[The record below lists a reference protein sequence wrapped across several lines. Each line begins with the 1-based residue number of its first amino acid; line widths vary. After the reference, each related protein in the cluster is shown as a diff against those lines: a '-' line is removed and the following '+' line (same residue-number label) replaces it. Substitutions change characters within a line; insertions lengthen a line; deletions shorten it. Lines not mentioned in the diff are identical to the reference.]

1 MFFSTI
7 INCSY
12 GDKMYDTID
21 YDVIPQIIVDYL
33 HYMLGIKNKSPKTVY
48 EYSINLKLFSKF
60 MVVYKKIQPEP
71 VNEKTY
77 IKDLD
82 STFYSS
88 LTLADG
94 YAFLSYCKENRGNS
108 AATRS
113 RKVAAIR
120 SFYHY
125 LANQQI
131 VKDHPLINL
140 DTPKQGKALP
150 KYLTLEESLELLQG
164 IDGKNKERD
173 YAIITLFLNCGLR
186 LSELVGL
193 NYSDIKDNGTMTV
206 TGKGNKQRTVYLNS
220 ACISAINNYMRVR
233 PTDGVVDRNALFLS
247 SRLKRIS
254 PKTVQYTVKMFLK
267 KAGLEDY
274 SVHKLRHT
282 AATLMYQYGNTDL
295 LVLKEILGHENVG
308 TTQIYTHIVN
318 EQLEEAAKS
327 TPLANVKMNKNHED
341 NN

>member
-1 MFFSTI
+1 
-7 INCSY
+7 
-12 GDKMYDTID
+12 MYDTID
-21 YDVIPQIIVDYL
+21 YDVFPQIIADYL
-33 HYMLGIKNKSPKTVY
+33 HYMLGIKNKSQKTVY
-48 EYSINLKLFSKF
+48 EYSINLKLFSRY
-60 MVVYKKIQPEP
+60 MVVYKKMQPEP
-71 VNEKTY
+71 VSEKTY
-77 IKDLD
+77 IKNLD
-82 STFYSS
+82 SSFFSS

-125 LANQQI
+125 LSNQQI

-140 DTPKQGKALP
+140 DTPKQGKTLP
-150 KYLTLEESLELLQG
+150 KYLTLEESLDLLQCV
-164 IDGKNKERD
+164 DGKNRERD

-193 NYSDIKDNGTMTV
+193 NYSDIKNNGTMTV

-220 ACISAINNYMRVR
+220 ACIAAINNYMRVR
-233 PTDGVVDRNALFLS
+233 PVDGVIDRNALFLS

-327 TPLANVKMNKNHED
+327 TPLANVKMKKVQDD

>member
-1 MFFSTI
+1 
-7 INCSY
+7 
-12 GDKMYDTID
+12 MYDSID
-21 YDVIPQIIVDYL
+21 YDVFPQIIVDYL
-33 HYMLGIKNKSPKTVY
+33 HYMIGIKNKSSKTVY
-48 EYSINLKLFSKF
+48 EYSINLKLFSRY
-60 MVVYKKIQPEP
+60 MAVYKKKQPSP
-71 VNEKTY
+71 ISEKTY

-82 STFYSS
+82 SDFFGE

-94 YAFLSYCKENRGNS
+94 YAFLSYCKEERNNS

-125 LANQQI
+125 LSNRQI
-131 VKDHPLINL
+131 VKDSPLINL
-140 DTPKQGKALP
+140 DTPKQGKKLP
-150 KYLTLEESLELLQG
+150 KYLTLDESLDLLKC

-173 YAIITLFLNCGLR
+173 YAIITLFLNCGIR

-193 NYSDIKDNGTMTV
+193 NCSDIKDNGTMVV
-206 TGKGNKQRTVYLNS
+206 TGKGNKQRTVYLNN
-220 ACISAINNYMRVR
+220 ACITSIRNYMRIR
-233 PTDGVVDRNALFLS
+233 PVDGVVDKNALFLS

-254 PKTVQYTVKMFLK
+254 PKTVQYTVKQFLK
-267 KAGLEDY
+267 KAGLEGY

-308 TTQIYTHIVN
+308 TTQIYTHIVSD
-318 EQLEEAAKS
+318 QLEEAAKS
-327 TPLANVKMNKNHED
+327 NPLANIKASSNSDDGQDD